1 MENPLQQNEKLAL
14 VCFGRGEIDQ
24 NALSFTKDFLT
35 AMKLQPVVFHVLPP
49 GSSPEESD
57 ALLDK
62 ICKTIGI
69 ENTEC
74 QCVEG
79 KVKDEIQ
86 RELERQNYKLIV
98 LGTTERDSGL
108 PPSRLSQDIA
118 NSVNLSALLMRNPPP
133 EINEILICTGGHSA
147 SNVAV
152 NWGIDLAKAT
162 QGNVTILHVVSS
174 APTMYTG
181 LEEFEEDLSQVLSRD
196 IPLTHHLKDTAALAE
211 DAGIDATIELRHGM
225 VTEEILRACEI
236 RPQHLVI
243 IGAPKPGSIF
253 HRIFFGRI
261 APKLL
266 ASTHRSTLII
276 REGA

>member
-1 MENPLQQNEKLAL
+1 MENPLQLNEKLAL
-14 VCFGRGEIDQ
+14 VCVGRGEIDQ

-49 GSSPEESD
+49 GSPHEESD
-57 ALLDK
+57 ALLDE
-62 ICKTIGI
+62 ICKNIGI
-69 ENTEC
+69 ESAEC
-74 QCVEG
+74 RYVEG

-86 RELERQNYKLIV
+86 RELDRQNYRLIV
-98 LGTTERDSGL
+98 LGTTERDPGL

-118 NSVNLSALLMRNPPP
+118 NSVNVSALLMRNPPP
-133 EINEILICTGGHSA
+133 EINEILICTGGHST
-147 SNVAV
+147 SSVAV

-162 QGNVTILHVVSS
+162 QGSVTILHVVSS

-196 IPLTHHLKDTAALAE
+196 IPLAHHLKDTASLAE
-211 DAGIDATIELRHGM
+211 ESGIDATIELRHGM
-225 VTEEILRACEI
+225 VTEEILRACEM
-236 RPQHLVI
+236 RPHHLVV

-253 HRIFFGRI
+253 NRIFFGRI

-266 ASTHRSTLII
+266 ASTHLSTLII
-276 REGA
+276 REGV